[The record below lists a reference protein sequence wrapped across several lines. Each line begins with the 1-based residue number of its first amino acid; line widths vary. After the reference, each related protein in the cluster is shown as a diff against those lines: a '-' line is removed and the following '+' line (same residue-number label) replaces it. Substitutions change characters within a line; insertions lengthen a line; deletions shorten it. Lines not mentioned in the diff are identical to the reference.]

1 MANEI
6 TMNAFYRV
14 ENLLSQS
21 RSIATTKFTQAAA
34 GMVANT
40 VAVPNDSDLAL
51 ALGGVTTPGLAY
63 FENLAPG
70 ASPTHVINIG
80 PDDTGMVP
88 MLRLEPGQWCLAFMA
103 AAPYARADAGT
114 PALYYEIFQR

>member
-6 TMNAFYRV
+6 TMTASYQV
-14 ENLLSQS
+14 ANLLTQKRAVPTSL
-21 RSIATTKFTQAAA
+21 FTQAAA
-34 GMVANT
+34 GLVANT

-51 ALGGVTTPGLAY
+51 ELGGVTSPGLAY
-63 FENLAPG
+63 FQNLAPV
-70 ASPTHVINIG
+70 ASPTHIISIG

-88 MLRLEPGQWCLAFMA
+88 AIRLEPGQWCLVFLA
-103 AAPYARADAGT
+103 AAPYARAAAGT